1 MAFCSIRIGLNLL
14 HISCIHFPVVHQ
26 SASPPLQ
33 VSITAE
39 VVSLIVVVA
48 SFTVEMASAVIDTVI
63 IN

>member
-14 HISCIHFPVVHQ
+14 HISCIHFPVVLH

-33 VSITAE
+33 VSITME

-48 SFTVEMASAVIDTVI
+48 SFTVDTASAVIDTVI